1 MTLLQSI
8 ILGIVQGLTEFLPIS
23 SSAHLVLVPYLLK
36 WNIPEEQAFIF
47 NVLVQVA
54 TLVAVIAYFWKD
66 LVAII
71 QAWMSAILQRKPFA
85 TSDSRLGWY
94 ILLATL
100 PAGIIG
106 LFLKDL
112 VEQAFASPVATA
124 GFLLLTAALLVIA
137 ERTGKRDRPLE
148 ALNWKDALWVGF
160 GQALA
165 IFPGISRSGATIS
178 AGMTRNLQRPAAA
191 RFAFL
196 ISIPIMLAAGLL
208 AGVDLIQMPNFASL
222 LPVYIPGFIAAAV
235 TGYLSIRWLLVFLLR
250 HSLYGFAIY
259 CAVLALIVFGVS
271 AIR

>member
-8 ILGIVQGLTEFLPIS
+8 LLGIVQGLTEFLPIS
-23 SSAHLVLVPYLLK
+23 SSAHLVFVPYLLN
-36 WNIPEEQAFIF
+36 WDIPAGEAFIF

-66 LVAII
+66 LIEI
-71 QAWMSAILQRKPFA
+71 LRAWLKAVLQRKPFA

-106 LFLKDL
+106 LLIKDL
-112 VEQAFASPVATA
+112 VEQAFANPAITAGFMLATA
-124 GFLLLTAALLVIA
+124 GLLVIA
-137 ERTGKRDRPLE
+137 ERAGKRNRLME
-148 ALNWKDALWVGF
+148 SMNWVDALWVGF

-165 IFPGISRSGATIS
+165 IFPGVSRSGATIA

-208 AGVDLIQMPNFASL
+208 AGLDLLHMPNFASL
-222 LPVYIPGFIAAAV
+222 LPVFIPGFIAAAV
-235 TGYLSIRWLLVFLLR
+235 TGYLSIRWLLVFLVK

-259 CAVLALIVFGVS
+259 CVVLALIVFVVS
-271 AIR
+271 IMH